1 MSDSFEII
9 IPNTKVSKDTLG
21 KMEDNQMDQL
31 TVTEHEAML
40 KLWIRRI
47 KECRGSGMTVKAWCR
62 ENEIN
67 DKTYYYWLRKIKK
80 EAFEALPSECK
91 QVPAPFGEK
100 KTFAE
105 VNAPV
110 SVCTANIAATIDMG
124 RMRVDV
130 HNGADEITLQN
141 IFRIISA
148 YAG

>member
-1 MSDSFEII
+1 
-9 IPNTKVSKDTLG
+9 
-21 KMEDNQMDQL
+21 MDQL
-31 TVTEHEAML
+31 TVTEHDVRL
-40 KLWIRRI
+40 NLWIQRI
-47 KECRGSGMTVKAWCR
+47 KECRGSGMTVKAWCKT
-62 ENEIN
+62 NEIN

-100 KTFAE
+100 KIFAE
-105 VNAPV
+105 VSTPR

-130 HNGADEITLQN
+130 HSGADEITLQN
-141 IFRIISA
+141 IFRIVRA